1 MKQKASITFEV
12 EKLKRAKKPLKETSF
27 EQISKQF
34 SEETII
40 GSADGKEFVSFG
52 THSFLKGMQVAY
64 AEHRPFVLSP
74 DMIWL
79 LICQG
84 FSKHVEVNAEK
95 LRHLFVDFE
104 GKKELIIINDELLN
118 PDKTILKAEWEKSI
132 DEMNGEVAKHVGE
145 DLINNLTAD
154 FSTTSL
160 TEKIVSQITVLN
172 AFQPYFKYTFVTFIC
187 GIPQIT
193 LEGTIEDWQKVI
205 DKSKK
210 LAVYELDWWIS
221 ELIPILEEIKETAKG
236 GVINTEFWMNMFKQ
250 HTLEEYGSPTI
261 LDGWIVRFF
270 PYYQNGYKKDLFRM
284 GLSEIDYLPPQIV
297 NVPFIHR
304 IIGNPTLQQEL
315 GIGTRKLEFLAGF
328 FGLEQN
334 PTDLSL
340 RPVIEWSIIPQ
351 REKTMKFS
359 EKDKKEGEVTLATL
373 EYRNI
378 DTFPSELLEFSNIY
392 SLKLHFRNKIK
403 LPKALSKIDIGHI
416 ELQGK
421 IEKGDKKEILKRIKK
436 IGHSKI
442 NGEVYNSKA
451 TIIQVGN
458 HKKTFLSKLKNL
470 FN

>member
-1 MKQKASITFEV
+1 MNQKASITFEV
-12 EKLKRAKKPLKETSF
+12 EQLKRAKKPLKEISF

-64 AEHRPFVLSP
+64 AEHRPFILSP

-104 GKKELIIINDELLN
+104 GKKELVIENDNLLAT
-118 PDKTILKAEWEKSI
+118 DKTILKAEWEKSI

-160 TEKIVSQITVLN
+160 TEKIVSQIIVLN
-172 AFQPYFKYTFVTFIC
+172 AFQPYFEYTFVTFVC

-193 LEGTIEDWQKVI
+193 LEGTADDWQKVI

-210 LAVYELDWWIS
+210 IAIYELDWWIN
-221 ELIPILEEIKETAKG
+221 ELLPILEEIKETVNGKR
-236 GVINTEFWMNMFKQ
+236 NKQFWMNMFKQ
-250 HTLEEYGSPTI
+250 HTLNEYGSPTI

-270 PYYQNGYKKDLFRM
+270 PYYQNGYKKDLFEM
-284 GLSEIDYLPPQIV
+284 GLSGIDDLPPQIV

-304 IIGNPTLQQEL
+304 VL
-315 GIGTRKLEFLAGF
+315 GGIESIDIPKEFLAGF

-334 PTDLSL
+334 ATDLSL
-340 RPVIEWSIIPQ
+340 RPVIEWSII
-351 REKTMKFS
+351 RKR
-359 EKDKKEGEVTLATL
+359 KEITQLPKRNEGWSTLF
-373 EYRNI
+373 YGNI
-378 DTFPSELLEFSNIY
+378 GNFPSEILEFQSIHAL
-392 SLKLHFRNKIK
+392 SLQFRDAIR
-403 LPKALSKIDIGHI
+403 LPKELSKIKIGYI
-416 ELQGK
+416 KLEGDVEEGT
-421 IEKGDKKEILKRIKK
+421 EKKILKIIKN
-436 IGHSKI
+436 ITRGEI
-442 NGEVYNSKA
+442 NGRKFDTKPKEGSKFIETKKKTQNKQ
-451 TIIQVGN
+451 TIIY
-458 HKKTFLSKLKNL
+458 KLKNL

>member
-1 MKQKASITFEV
+1 MNQKASITFEI
-12 EKLKRAKKPLKETSF
+12 EKLKRATKPLKETSF
-27 EQISKQF
+27 EEISKQF

-40 GSADGKEFVSFG
+40 GSADGKKLVSFG

-95 LRHLFVDFE
+95 LRHLFVDFD
-104 GKKELIIINDELLN
+104 GKKELVVKNDNLLSL
-118 PDKTILKAEWEKSI
+118 DKEELKAEWEKSI
-132 DEMNGEVAKHVGE
+132 DKMNREVAGHVGE

-172 AFQPYFKYTFVTFIC
+172 AFQPYFRYTFVTFVC

-193 LEGTIEDWQKVI
+193 LEGTAEDWQKVI

-221 ELIPILEEIKETAKG
+221 ELLPILEEIKETSKG
-236 GVINTEFWMNMFKQ
+236 GFINTEFWINMFKQ
-250 HTLEEYGSPTI
+250 HTIKVYGNPRI

-270 PYYQNGYKKDLFRM
+270 PYYENGYKKDLFEM
-284 GLSEIDYLPPQIV
+284 GLDDIDYLPSEII

-304 IIGNPTLQQEL
+304 IVG
-315 GIGTRKLEFLAGF
+315 GIEPIADIPKEFLAGF

-334 PTDLSL
+334 LQDFSL
-340 RPVIEWSIIPQ
+340 RPIIEWSIIPK
-351 REKTMKFS
+351 REKIMNS
-359 EKDKKEGEVTLATL
+359 SKEDNYWATF

-378 DTFPSELLEFSNIY
+378 DEFPLEILEFPEIHNLRLY
-392 SLKLHFRNKIK
+392 FNGYIK
-403 LPKALSKIDIGHI
+403 LPKELRKVKIHNILLDGHV
-416 ELQGK
+416 EEGS
-421 IEKGDKKEILKRIKK
+421 EKHILNCIKNIKR
-436 IGHSKI
+436 GEI
-442 NGEVYNSKA
+442 NGVRYDSSPNSRVRVVEEKRK
-451 TIIQVGN
+451 Q
-458 HKKTFLSKLKNL
+458 TFLYKIKHFLRLEN
-470 FN
+470 

>member
-1 MKQKASITFEV
+1 MNQKASITFEV
-12 EKLKRAKKPLKETSF
+12 EKLKRAKKPLKEISF

-104 GKKELIIINDELLN
+104 GKKELVIENDNLLN

-132 DEMNGEVAKHVGE
+132 NKMNGEVAKHVGE

-172 AFQPYFKYTFVTFIC
+172 AFQPYFDYTFETYAC

-193 LEGTIEDWQKVI
+193 LEGTAEDWQKVI

-210 LAVYELDWWIS
+210 IAIYELDWWIN
-221 ELIPILEEIKETAKG
+221 ELIPILEEIKETANEK
-236 GVINTEFWMNMFKQ
+236 IDKQFWMNMFKQ
-250 HTLEEYGSPTI
+250 HTIKNYGTLHLI
-261 LDGWIVRFF
+261 NGWILRFF
-270 PYYQNGYKKDLFRM
+270 PYYKNGDRTDLFELNVNGIESLADEM
-284 GLSEIDYLPPQIV
+284 A

-304 IIGNPTLQQEL
+304 IDYPTHTED
-315 GIGTRKLEFLAGF
+315 RKQEFLAGF
-328 FGLEQN
+328 FGLEQ
-334 PTDLSL
+334 DKKDFSL

-351 REKTMKFS
+351 RKFVH
-359 EKDKKEGEVTLATL
+359 ELPKNAEEVNLI
-373 EYRNI
+373 YQNI
-378 DTFPSELLEFSNIY
+378 TEFPIELLKLNKIH
-392 SLKLHFRNKIK
+392 SLGLHFDGKVK
-403 LPKALSKIDIGHI
+403 LPKELSQIPIWCIDIKGEIEDEEYIKECLKSAGQGHI
-416 ELQGK
+416 NGVRFENKELRAERSRK
-421 IEKGDKKEILKRIKK
+421 RKEEEEERR
-436 IGHSKI
+436 
-442 NGEVYNSKA
+442 
-451 TIIQVGN
+451 
-458 HKKTFLSKLKNL
+458 KKTFLYKFKNL

>member
-1 MKQKASITFEV
+1 MTKKASITFEV
-12 EKLKRAKKPLKETSF
+12 QKLKRATKPLKEISF

-104 GKKELIIINDELLN
+104 GKKELVIQNDNLLIT
-118 PDKTILKAEWEKSI
+118 DKTELKAEWEKSI
-132 DEMNGEVAKHVGE
+132 DEMNGEVAKYVGE
-145 DLINNLTAD
+145 DLINDLTAD

-172 AFQPYFKYTFVTFIC
+172 AFQPYFKYEFLTFVC

-193 LEGTIEDWQKVI
+193 LEGTVEDWQKVI

-210 LAVYELDWWIS
+210 LATYELDWWIS
-221 ELIPILEEIKETAKG
+221 ELIPILEEIRETVKG
-236 GVINTEFWMNMFKQ
+236 GIINTEFWMNMFKQ
-250 HTLEEYGSPTI
+250 HTLEEYGNPRI
-261 LDGWIVRFF
+261 LDGWIIRFF
-270 PYYQNGYKKDLFRM
+270 PYYQDGYKKDLFEM
-284 GLSEIDYLPPQIV
+284 GLNNIDYLPPQIV

-304 IIGNPTLQQEL
+304 IISPRHTED
-315 GIGTRKLEFLAGF
+315 RKREFLAGF

-334 PTDLSL
+334 ATDFSL

-351 REKTMKFS
+351 REKLRKSS
-359 EKDKKEGEVTLATL
+359 EKGGQWATY

-378 DTFPSELLEFSNIY
+378 DEFPLEILELSEIHH
-392 SLKLHFRNKIK
+392 LKLYFNGYIK
-403 LPKALSKIDIGHI
+403 LPK
-416 ELQGK
+416 ELRN
-421 IEKGDKKEILKRIKK
+421 INIHEILLD
-436 IGHSKI
+436 GHVEDESEKDILYCIENIERGEI
-442 NGEVYNSKA
+442 NGVRFQPNYSVEPN
-451 TIIQVGN
+451 
-458 HKKTFLSKLKNL
+458 KKTKKSFLSKLKNL

>member
-1 MKQKASITFEV
+1 MTKKASITFEV
-12 EKLKRAKKPLKETSF
+12 EKLKRAKKPLKEISF

-64 AEHRPFVLSP
+64 ADHRPFVLSP

-84 FSKHVEVNAEK
+84 FSKHIEVNAEK
-95 LRHLFVDFE
+95 LRHLFVDFDD
-104 GKKELIIINDELLN
+104 KKELIIRNDELLN

-172 AFQPYFKYTFVTFIC
+172 AFQPYFNYTFMIGIC

-193 LEGTIEDWQKVI
+193 LEGTAEDWQKVI

-210 LAVYELDWWIS
+210 LATYELDWWIN
-221 ELIPILEEIKETAKG
+221 ELLPVLKEIKETANGK
-236 GVINTEFWMNMFKQ
+236 IDKQFWMNMFKQ
-250 HTLEEYGSPTI
+250 HTPDEYGASDI
-261 LDGWIVRFF
+261 IDGWIVRFF
-270 PYYQNGYKKDLFRM
+270 PYAKNGVKTDLFSM
-284 GLSEIDYLPPQIV
+284 YADSFKYLPDQIV
-297 NVPFIHR
+297 NIPFLYIEDDLINPIHK
-304 IIGNPTLQQEL
+304 N
-315 GIGTRKLEFLAGF
+315 LEFLAGF

-334 PTDLSL
+334 EKDLSL
-340 RPVIEWSIIPQ
+340 RPVIEWSIISE
-351 REKTMKFS
+351 RKFIN
-359 EKDKKEGEVTLATL
+359 ETIQDIQYANL
-373 EYRNI
+373 
-378 DTFPSELLEFSNIY
+378 IY
-392 SLKLHFRNKIK
+392 SSITEFPMEVLELGKVSGLTLSYKGKVK
-403 LPKALSKIDIGHI
+403 LPKELSEKKFNYVEIEGEIEDEEYIKECLKNTIQGHI
-416 ELQGK
+416 NGVRFDNKELRAK
-421 IEKGDKKEILKRIKK
+421 RRAEWEKEQEEKRK
-436 IGHSKI
+436 
-442 NGEVYNSKA
+442 
-451 TIIQVGN
+451 Q
-458 HKKTFLSKLKNL
+458 TFLYKLKNL